1 MRGDRLI
8 EFMILEKRISSMV
21 VSVIAVDGRR
31 KALLSLNLMSKGYFE
46 LTSQWQIRG
55 CHQLFGLLLYI

>member
-8 EFMILEKRISSMV
+8 EFMILVKRISLVYYHSMVMV

-31 KALLSLNLMSKGYFE
+31 KALLSVNLTSKGYLE
-46 LTSQWQIRG
+46 LTSQWQI
-55 CHQLFGLLLYI
+55 

>member
-8 EFMILEKRISSMV
+8 EFMILVKRISLVYYHSMVMV

-31 KALLSLNLMSKGYFE
+31 KALLSVNLTSKGYFE
-46 LTSQWQIRG
+46 LTSQ
-55 CHQLFGLLLYI
+55 